1 MNEPF
6 SLQNTLQVTSD
17 AVARY
22 WITRRL
28 QHTKQEAAGRSDQGT
43 RGSVTGGAQMH
54 GFIELFTR
62 VVIDAGIAPEYVF
75 SRTSLEIP
83 GYFRPTKEWDLLV
96 VMNGML
102 IAAIE
107 AKSQVG
113 PSFGNNFNNRT
124 EEAMGSALDVWT
136 AFREGAFN
144 TSPLPF
150 LGYFFMLEDTA
161 GSQMPVKV
169 REPHFSVFPEFV
181 NASYTKRYELFCRK
195 LVRERHY
202 SAAAFITSQSD
213 TGLSGEYA
221 EPAPDLSM
229 LGFVRSLAAHVSIY
243 V

>member
-1 MNEPF
+1 
-6 SLQNTLQVTSD
+6 
-17 AVARY
+17 
-22 WITRRL
+22 
-28 QHTKQEAAGRSDQGT
+28 
-43 RGSVTGGAQMH
+43 
-54 GFIELFTR
+54 
-62 VVIDAGIAPEYVF
+62 
-75 SRTSLEIP
+75 
-83 GYFRPTKEWDLLV
+83 
-96 VMNGML
+96 
-102 IAAIE
+102 
-107 AKSQVG
+107 
-113 PSFGNNFNNRT
+113 
-124 EEAMGSALDVWT
+124 
-136 AFREGAFN
+136 
-144 TSPLPF
+144 
-150 LGYFFMLEDTA
+150 MLEDTA